1 MLAMVPLDWKHQAE
15 LGLAFFAVAMI
26 LGRISSQ
33 RRMTLALIA
42 LSIFSSTRY
51 ICWRITETFRVLRSD
66 PGAVPVLDL
75 VFVFLLLGAETYAFL
90 ILILGYIQ
98 TLSPLKRPP
107 IPLPE
112 DQDKWPDVDI
122 FIPTY
127 NEALDVVRPT
137 VLAALSIDW
146 PADKFHVYI
155 LDDGRRPE
163 FRAFSEEAGC
173 VYAVIRPDNK
183 HAKAG
188 NINHALKQT
197 KAPYIAIFD
206 CDHIPTRSFLQ
217 LTVGWFLKDQ
227 RLSMLQTPH
236 HFYSPDPFERNL
248 GTFRDVPNEGALFYG
263 MVQDGNDFLELHVFL
278 RFLRCHP
285 PRRSRRNW
293 RCRRRDRNGRCSHF
307 VADAAARLEHRLH

>member
-1 MLAMVPLDWKHQAE
+1 MKSLFWLASAVLLAMLAMVPLDWKHQAE

-112 DQDKWPDVDI
+112 DQD
-122 FIPTY
+122 
-127 NEALDVVRPT
+127 
-137 VLAALSIDW
+137 
-146 PADKFHVYI
+146 
-155 LDDGRRPE
+155 
-163 FRAFSEEAGC
+163 
-173 VYAVIRPDNK
+173 
-183 HAKAG
+183 
-188 NINHALKQT
+188 
-197 KAPYIAIFD
+197 
-206 CDHIPTRSFLQ
+206 
-217 LTVGWFLKDQ
+217 
-227 RLSMLQTPH
+227 
-236 HFYSPDPFERNL
+236 
-248 GTFRDVPNEGALFYG
+248 
-263 MVQDGNDFLELHVFL
+263 
-278 RFLRCHP
+278 
-285 PRRSRRNW
+285 
-293 RCRRRDRNGRCSHF
+293 
-307 VADAAARLEHRLH
+307 